1 MNKTLNLVIM
11 ILMIA
16 LALKEGYSIVQNG
29 ANSTNVILV
38 LLFSAF
44 AVRRFLIHNKLSG
57 SAPSPS

>member
-29 ANSTNVILV
+29 ANSTNVIFF

-44 AVRRFLIHNKLSG
+44 AVRG
-57 SAPSPS
+57 S